1 MASTVQMAS
10 TVSTGLQSTQSAYQ
24 AGVDL
29 LTVLRRVENVTRSLP
44 EAEFVQLL
52 AQPPLQPV
60 RSLWALVWCDCGPWW
75 ATDPVRSQLIASL
88 ATHVKQLSNWV
99 DQVSA
104 ALSQPSDRS
113 PLSGLALVQ
122 AAVQVDSLAAAI
134 RQTRIKNRLLEQEIG
149 CESVDA
155 PFESSL
161 QVATALWVLWV
172 CCGLYYELCGGLCDG
187 CAVGFAMDL
196 LWAVLWVCCGPC
208 SQGLCRGYA
217 VPWVLCRGLC
227 YVCAVPCVVSSPV
240 D

>member
-1 MASTVQMAS
+1 MAGK
-10 TVSTGLQSTQSAYQ
+10 VSTGLQSTQSAYQ

-134 RQTRIKNRLLEQEIG
+134 RQTRIKNRLLEQQMG

-161 QVATALWVLWV
+161 LVAAAPWL
-172 CCGLYYELCGGLCDG
+172 CCG
-187 CAVGFAMDL
+187 CAVGC
-196 LWAVLWVCCGPC
+196 AVG
-208 SQGLCRGYA
+208 A
-217 VPWVLCRGLC
+217 VRW
-227 YVCAVPCVVSSPV
+227 AVPCAVLYPPLLIEAVVVFPGAV
-240 D
+240 AQCR